1 MMKASSTVF
10 LISSLLFI
18 SSCKKD
24 DQGEIILSG
33 IQNEIAI
40 NQGDT
45 LKVNLGNFGDE
56 EGASIYKQ
64 PRNAKV
70 SIVLREK
77 YASSITYK
85 YYPKESFAGRDTVSL
100 LLTRGSD
107 GASLGRID
115 TVQFCILVK

>member
-1 MMKASSTVF
+1 MKTFSTAL
-10 LISSLLFI
+10 LIGSLLFI
-18 SSCKKD
+18 SSCNKD

-33 IQNEIAI
+33 IQNEITI
-40 NQGDT
+40 NRGDT

-77 YASSITYK
+77 YSSSITYK
-85 YYPKESFAGRDTVSL
+85 YYPKDSFAGKDTVL
-100 LLTRGSD
+100 LLLAKGSD
-107 GASLGRID
+107 GASLGKID
-115 TVQFCILVK
+115 TIQICILVK